1 MRDSGQTMPSGVPAM
16 PSGAPETPRGETG
29 RGQSWSIALALLAPV
44 LWSTS
49 GLFVKILPIAP
60 VPLAAL
66 RALIAGVTL
75 APFWR
80 PRGLTLSWPLA
91 VMLASYTL
99 SVLCYVSAVR
109 LTTAANAIALV
120 STAPAWVAA
129 LTWIAERR
137 VRWLLVPPVAL
148 VLAGVAIVLAEP
160 AAGRSVEGNLL
171 GLGGGL
177 AFGLF
182 IFFLPRVRQ
191 PVVGRVVLCNL
202 FAAAA
207 LFLASPGA
215 ILAVRPGLWDWVAL
229 AYLGAIQI
237 GLATVCFAA
246 ALTRISAAQA
256 SVLTLLEPLLSPL
269 WVYLAI
275 GEKPSAYGFAGG
287 AFILGGILVDLLV
300 RRWRG

>member
-1 MRDSGQTMPSGVPAM
+1 MKGSRRTAPDGAGQ
-16 PSGAPETPRGETG
+16 TG
-29 RGQSWSIALALLAPV
+29 RGDAWSIALALLAPL
-44 LWSTS
+44 LWSSS

-80 PRGLTLSWPLA
+80 PRGLTPSWPLA
-91 VMLASYTL
+91 VLLVSYTL

-129 LTWIAERR
+129 LTWIEGRR
-137 VRWLLVPPVAL
+137 VRWMLAPPVAL
-148 VLAGVAIVLAEP
+148 ALAGVAVMLAEP
-160 AAGRSVEGNLL
+160 AVGRSLEGNLL
-171 GLGGGL
+171 GLAGGL

-182 IFFLPRVRQ
+182 TFFLPRVRQ
-191 PVVGRVVLCNL
+191 PIVSRVALCNWV
-202 FAAAA
+202 AAAA
-207 LFLASPGA
+207 LFLANPGA
-215 ILAVRPGLWDWVAL
+215 VLAVRLGPLDWLAL

-246 ALTRISAAQA
+246 ALARISAAQA
-256 SVLTLLEPLLSPL
+256 SVLALLEPLLSPL

-287 AFILGGILVDLLV
+287 GFILGGIAVDLLL
-300 RRWRG
+300 RRLRG